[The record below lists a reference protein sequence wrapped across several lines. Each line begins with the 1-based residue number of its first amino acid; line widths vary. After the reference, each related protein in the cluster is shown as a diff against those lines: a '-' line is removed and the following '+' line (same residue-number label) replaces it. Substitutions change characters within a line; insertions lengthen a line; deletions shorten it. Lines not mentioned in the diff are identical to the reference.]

1 MTPYILGEAANQ
13 ITPDTA
19 PIYDLYATVNHYG
32 NVYLGHYT
40 ASIKSPVGDSAGVLM
55 SAKLTG
61 GIPINFTTR
70 SMDLSTLHD
79 WLFIPL
85 P

>member
-19 PIYDLYATVNHYG
+19 PIYDLYASVNHYG
-32 NVYLGHYT
+32 NVYLGHQYQVT
-40 ASIKSPVGDSAGVLM
+40 CWGCVDVLSIVC

-61 GIPINFTTR
+61 DIPINFSTR
-70 SMDLSTLHD
+70 SIET
-79 WLFIPL
+79 
-85 P
+85 

>member
-32 NVYLGHYT
+32 NVYLGHHT
-40 ASIKSPVGDSAGVLM
+40 ASIKSPVGDSTGVFVFVF
-55 SAKLTG
+55 SSVSSS
-61 GIPINFTTR
+61 N
-70 SMDLSTLHD
+70 SMVVFHL
-79 WLFIPL
+79 I
-85 P
+85 

>member
-32 NVYLGHYT
+32 NVYLGHHT
-40 ASIKSPVGDSAGVLM
+40 ASIKSPVGDSTGVLIF
-55 SAKLTG
+55 SV
-61 GIPINFTTR
+61 
-70 SMDLSTLHD
+70 
-79 WLFIPL
+79 LFVQL
-85 P
+85 N

>member
-1 MTPYILGEAANQ
+1 MAPHLSLFFHTFRGLDMTPYILGEAANQ

-40 ASIKSPVGDSAGVLM
+40 ASIKSPVGDSKGVLM
-55 SAKLTG
+55 FSV
-61 GIPINFTTR
+61 
-70 SMDLSTLHD
+70 
-79 WLFIPL
+79 LFVQL
-85 P
+85 N